1 MIKDGMFDLG
11 TWKKGSMIRKV
22 WDMLGSKLNISCP
35 RSYGK
40 PVTQPW
46 GDWMFSI
53 LIRVWVT

>member
-1 MIKDGMFDLG
+1 MIKDGMSELDK
-11 TWKKGSMIRKV
+11 WKKSSIIRKV

-46 GDWMFSI
+46 GDWMFSM
-53 LIRVWVT
+53 LIGFWVS